1 MRFNNKIVNPKLDE
15 ACKIADD
22 LLQTG
27 SKMIEEVSKKND
39 FKYDSGMGMF
49 IALNLIRVR
58 EPIKINSYKP
68 FYPFT
73 KALGYFDGE
82 AIWINIRKME
92 VLAVNDLVGL
102 LLHEYAHYCGYK
114 HGNNFKSKDKC
125 ITSVPY
131 FLSENIAKWI

>member
-1 MRFNNKIVNPKLDE
+1 MRFNNLITSPKVEE
-15 ACKIADD
+15 ACKIADG
-22 LLQTG
+22 LLHTG
-27 SKMIEEVSKKND
+27 SGLINEISSKND
-39 FKYDSGMGMF
+39 FKYDSGMGVF
-49 IALNLIRVR
+49 IALNLIKVR

-73 KALGYFDGE
+73 KALGYFDGKE
-82 AIWINIRKME
+82 IYINIRKME
-92 VLAVNDLVGL
+92 VLNINDLVGL

>member
-1 MRFNNKIVNPKLDE
+1 MRFNNLITNPKVEE
-15 ACKIADD
+15 ACKIAEG
-22 LLQTG
+22 LLHTG
-27 SKMIEEVSKKND
+27 SKMVEEISKKND
-39 FKYDSGMGMF
+39 FKYNSGMGVF
-49 IALNLIRVR
+49 IALNLIKVR

-73 KALGYFDGE
+73 KVLGYFDGKE
-82 AIWINIRKME
+82 IYINIRKME
-92 VLAVNDLVGL
+92 VLDINNLVGL

-131 FLSENIAKWI
+131 FLSENIEKWL